1 MVFGDGLMGSMTVQK
16 PVINHEPDNAR
27 YVIAV
32 EGEEAGYAEYAD
44 SGDVRDFQHTVVH
57 ERFQGQGLS
66 KPLIKAALDDAAS
79 FNKRVLATCS
89 AVARFIEKNET
100 YKELLAH

>member
-1 MVFGDGLMGSMTVQK
+1 MTVQK

-66 KPLIKAALDDAAS
+66 KPLIKAALEDESTAG
-79 FNKRVLATCS
+79 KRVIASCS
-89 AVARFIEKNET
+89 AVASFIEKNPE
-100 YKELLAH
+100 YQHLLEN